1 MLCPAGLTSSSG
13 ATSCAAGNCE
23 IALPTTGATT
33 IITGTYS
40 GNIEV
45 KNGTSL
51 WLDGGTITGNVTI
64 DATGKFAA
72 SGGSVKG
79 NVTSSGGPVSL
90 QGTIVSGNVQT
101 QNAGLALGANTKVS
115 GNVQV
120 TGGTTLCISG
130 NGNGA
135 VTIMGNLQVEQLGAA
150 TVPAIICNTKVSGN
164 LTYEDNADPAL
175 IGGSGGCT
183 GDTVSGNIQV
193 EDNTAQ
199 LTIGGAGTG
208 YGNTAAGNIQVEH
221 NTGGGTLTD
230 NTSTG
235 GNCQLGSDTP
245 GITGTLNAVKSGAQN
260 TCNPAKPD

>member
-1 MLCPAGLTSSSG
+1 MLCPSGLTSASG

-45 KNGTSL
+45 KDDTSL
-51 WLDGGTITGNVTI
+51 WLDGGTVTGNVTV
-64 DATGKFAA
+64 DATGQFAA
-72 SGGSVKG
+72 SGGTVKG

-90 QGTIVSGNVQT
+90 QGTTVGGNVQT
-101 QNAGLALGANTKVS
+101 QSAGLALGANTKVS

-120 TGGTTLCISG
+120 TGGTPLCISG

-135 VTIMGNLQVEQLGAA
+135 VTITGNLQIEQLGTA
-150 TVPAIICNTKVSGN
+150 TIPAIICNTKVTGN
-164 LTYEDNADPAL
+164 LTYENNAAPAL
-175 IGGSGGCT
+175 IGGSAGCT
-183 GDTVSGNIQV
+183 GNTVSGNIQV

-199 LTIGGAGTG
+199 LTIGGAGSG
-208 YGNTAAGNIQVEH
+208 YGNTAVGNIQIED
-221 NTGGGTLTD
+221 NKGGGTLMD

-235 GNCQLGSDTP
+235 GSCQLGSDTP
-245 GITGTLNAVKSGAQN
+245 GITGSLNTVKAGAQN
-260 TCNPAKPD
+260 TCNPTKPD